1 MRELHSHLF
10 FFFSSHGLI
19 YRMRISSCD
28 DNFETSAAVG
38 ERHRE
43 VIRIS
48 SS

>member
-1 MRELHSHLF
+1 MRELHSHL

-19 YRMRISSCD
+19 YRMRILSCD